1 MPASAD
7 LLADL
12 EARGLVHDLTDR
24 AALGGRLAEGPMT
37 LYHGIDPSADS
48 LHVGNLVGIL
58 VLRRFQRFGHR
69 PIALAGGATGMI
81 GDPGGRSS
89 ERNLLDPDTLGAN
102 LAGIKGQLEQLLDF
116 GAGSRSAELVDNA
129 SWTGELRLL
138 DFLRDVGKH
147 ATVNAMVA
155 KESVRARMQG
165 DEGISFTEFAYML
178 VQANDF
184 LWLHEHEGC
193 DLQVGGSDQWGN
205 ITAGIDLVRRRV
217 GRRVHG
223 LTWPLLLR
231 SDGRKFGKSEGGN
244 EDVWLSASRTTPYR
258 FFQHWMQVA
267 DADVGRFLLQLTL
280 LDLEEARSVIAAH
293 SAAPERRVGQRR
305 LAQELTTLVHGADA
319 ATAAADAAHALFGAD
334 LESLPPG
341 ALAAL
346 DGEVDTTALGA
357 G

>member
-1 MPASAD
+1 
-7 LLADL
+7 
-12 EARGLVHDLTDR
+12 
-24 AALGGRLAEGPMT
+24 
-37 LYHGIDPSADS
+37 
-48 LHVGNLVGIL
+48 
-58 VLRRFQRFGHR
+58 
-69 PIALAGGATGMI
+69 MI

-357 G
+357 GRLAEGLDLAALLNETDLATSLSDARRVVKGGGVYVNNVRATVEATVTAQDLRGGRYLLLRRGRHTHHLVRFDP